1 MSCPSYFPKASFYDK
16 KSIYK
21 RLVEKGPSFLYIHD
35 GLNMATIDFVNMK
48 SSNVMG
54 GVQLSEVVYF
64 HEYCD
69 KTASGSAV

>member
-1 MSCPSYFPKASFYDK
+1 
-16 KSIYK
+16 
-21 RLVEKGPSFLYIHD
+21 
-35 GLNMATIDFVNMK
+35 MANIDFVNIK